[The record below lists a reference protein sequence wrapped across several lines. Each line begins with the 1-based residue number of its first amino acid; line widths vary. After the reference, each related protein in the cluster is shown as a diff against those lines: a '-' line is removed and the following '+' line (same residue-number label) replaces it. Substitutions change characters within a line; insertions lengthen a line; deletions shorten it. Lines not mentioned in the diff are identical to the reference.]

1 MRQEKAARHAGAL
14 VVPGHPEDVDSR
26 VRELREACEDP
37 LGEPRGDAAP
47 VEEVAAVND
56 DVGLSRRRGKERP
69 LEALEEVVAAP
80 RPLDPRPRG
89 EVEAEMSVG
98 KEEDANGHAES
109 VT

>member
-1 MRQEKAARHAGAL
+1 MRQEEAARHAGAL

-26 VRELREACEDP
+26 VRERREPREDP
-37 LGEPRGDAAP
+37 LGEPGRDAAP
-47 VEEVAAVND
+47 VEEVAAVDD
-56 DVGLSRRRGKERP
+56 DVGLPRRRGPERP

-89 EVEAEMSVG
+89 EVEPEMRVR